1 MNGEWVDSASGK
13 TLDVINPANDEVIAR
28 VPASDAEDVDRA
40 VEAADRAFESWSQ
53 TTPQDRSL
61 MLLKLADLLEAR
73 ADELGRLESR
83 NAGKPVGAAIDEM
96 SVCVDL
102 FRFFAG
108 AARVMDGLAANEFLA
123 GHTSIIRRDPIGVV
137 ASIAPWNYP
146 LYMAS
151 WKLGPALA
159 TGNTVVL
166 KPSSRTPLTALRFAE
181 TLAEVF
187 PPGVVNVL
195 SGTGADIGDAL
206 VGHPKVRMV
215 SITGDTAT
223 GKRVAKIGAE
233 TVKRLHLELGGKAPV
248 VVFDDADLD
257 VAAETL
263 RAAGYWNAGQDCT
276 AATRVIAGPRVY
288 DAFVGKLAD
297 QVSSIK
303 WGDPAEGDDI
313 EMGSLI
319 AQAHADKVSGMVD
332 RARGGAEIVVGGV
345 RPDRKGAYYA
355 PTVIA
360 GPDQKSEIIQDEI
373 FGPVVTVQRFSD
385 EAQAIAW
392 ANDTPYGL
400 ASSVFTSDIGRAMRV
415 AKALQFGHVW
425 VNEHFTLASET
436 PHGGVKQS
444 GYGKDGSKYALEDY
458 TFIKHV
464 MLKI

>member
-1 MNGEWVDSASGK
+1 
-13 TLDVINPANDEVIAR
+13 
-28 VPASDAEDVDRA
+28 
-40 VEAADRAFESWSQ
+40 
-53 TTPQDRSL
+53 
-61 MLLKLADLLEAR
+61 
-73 ADELGRLESR
+73 
-83 NAGKPVGAAIDEM
+83 VGAAIDEI

-181 TLAEVF
+181 TMAEVF

-276 AATRVIAGPRVY
+276 AATRVIAGPKVY
-288 DAFVGKLAD
+288 DDFVGKLAE

-319 AQAHADKVSGMVD
+319 AQAQADKVSGMVD

-385 EAQAIAW
+385 EAEAIAW